1 MGGQMDLEEY
11 QGLIWNF
18 NQRQKQT
25 NGIPEYTGPLPSEE
39 EIEDMRIRTAETVAR
54 ASVH

>member
-1 MGGQMDLEEY
+1 MSGQMDLEEY

-25 NGIPEYTGPLPSEE
+25 NGIAEYTGPMPSEDQFE
-39 EIEDMRIRTAETVAR
+39 AMRIHTAETVAR